1 MKVYEYKVK
10 IRLKQDLEYCQLS
23 EKTSYFIDSVLT
35 ENSEF
40 LAYHTSRQYKGY
52 VHDLL
57 YPVEETGIYERNK
70 VYVMRIRLVEDR
82 LAQYLLGNLSFH
94 ETKELQGVGGEIKII
109 PKRVIQRVYSITP
122 AILKSPGQG
131 YWKGHMSL
139 EEFEKRLKE
148 NLIKKYKFFSKNDIE
163 ESFTLY
169 DLIEFKNKVPVKILY
184 KNITLLGDKIVLEI
198 ASNKQAQELAYLA
211 LGVGLLENNSRG
223 FGFVNFKY
231 M

>member
-10 IRLKQDLEYCQLS
+10 IRLKQDLEYCQLA
-23 EKTSYFIDSVLT
+23 EKTSYFIDSALT
-35 ENSEF
+35 KDNEF
-40 LAYHTSRQYKGY
+40 LTYHTSRQYKGY

-57 YPVEETGIYERNK
+57 YPIEETGIYKKDEA
-70 VYVMRIRLVEDR
+70 YSMRIRLVEDK
-82 LAQYLLGNLSFH
+82 LAQYLLGKLSFH
-94 ETKELQGVGGEIKII
+94 ETKEFQGTGGEIRII
-109 PKRVIQRVYSITP
+109 PKRVIQRIYSITP
-122 AILKSPGQG
+122 AILKNPRQG

-148 NLIKKYKFFSKNDIE
+148 NLIKKYKFFLENDIE
-163 ESFTLY
+163 ESLPLY
-169 DLIEFKNKVPVKILY
+169 DLIEFKNKVPVKMPY

>member
-10 IRLKQDLEYCQLS
+10 IRLKQDLEYCQLA
-23 EKTSYFIDSVLT
+23 EKTSYFIDSVLI
-35 ENSEF
+35 EDDGF
-40 LAYHTSRQYKGY
+40 LDYHTSKQYKGY

-57 YPVEETGIYERNK
+57 YPIEKTGIYKKNNT
-70 VYVMRIRLVEDR
+70 YTMRIRLVEDK
-82 LAQYLLGNLSFH
+82 LVQYLLGKLSFH
-94 ETKELQGVGGEIKII
+94 ETKELQGMGGEIKII
-109 PKRVIQRVYSITP
+109 PKKVIQRIYSITP
-122 AILKSPGQG
+122 VVLKNPGQG

-148 NLIKKYKFFSKNDIE
+148 NLIKKYNYFIENNVE
-163 ESFTLY
+163 ESMPLY
-169 DLIEFKNKVPVKILY
+169 DLIEFKNKLPVKVPY

-198 ASNKQAQELAYLA
+198 SSNEQAQELAYLA